1 LQSAPCP
8 LPLDAAISWIDAAV
22 APLSAEPIPVSAGT
36 SRTLAADILAERPV
50 PSVDCA
56 ALDGFAVEADATL
69 GAGSYNPLLLPL
81 HIVTAGEAMP
91 AGTDAVIPLGL
102 GQVQFETVECVE
114 TVAPG
119 DNVDLQGSVAAVGTA
134 LAAAGTPLSPR
145 QLGLLIGAGVSTVA
159 AVRRPRVRIV
169 VAAPAATPNGN
180 GPMIGALVERDGG
193 ALDVILVER
202 SRERIKR
209 ALAVDGADMV
219 LVIGG
224 TGPGVDDHA
233 AAALADAGELAIHG
247 ISLRPGETTGL
258 GRTSIGVLVIL
269 LPGTP
274 AASLFGYELI
284 AGRAIRRLGGR
295 DQALP
300 YRSRSMITD
309 RKIVSSIGM
318 TEICPVRCTGDNA
331 IEPLPSFAEVGMMA
345 AATADGFVIVPQA
358 SEGYPPGARV
368 TVYLYDGR

>member
-1 LQSAPCP
+1 LQPAPCP
-8 LPLDAAISWIDAAV
+8 LPLDAAISWIEAAV

-36 SRTLAADILAERPV
+36 SRTLAEDILAERPI

-56 ALDGFAVEADATL
+56 ALDGFAVKADATL

-81 HIVTAGEAMP
+81 HIVTAGEPMP

-102 GQVQFETVECVE
+102 GQVQLDTVECVE

-134 LAAAGTPLSPR
+134 LAPAGTPLSPR
-145 QLGLLIGAGVSTVA
+145 HLGLLMGAGVSTVA
-159 AVRRPRVRIV
+159 AICRPRVRIV
-169 VAAPAATPNGN
+169 VVAPATTPDGN

-193 ALDVILVER
+193 ALDTILVER
-202 SRERIKR
+202 SRAGIKG
-209 ALAVDGADMV
+209 ALAEDGADMV

-224 TGPGVDDHA
+224 TGPGVHDHA

-258 GRTSIGVLVIL
+258 GRTSIGIPVIL

-309 RKIVSSIGM
+309 RKLVSSIGM
-318 TEICPVRCTGDNA
+318 TEICPVRCAGEKA
-331 IEPLPSFAEVGMMA
+331 VEPLPSFAEIGMMA
-345 AATADGFVIVPQA
+345 AATADGFVIVPKA